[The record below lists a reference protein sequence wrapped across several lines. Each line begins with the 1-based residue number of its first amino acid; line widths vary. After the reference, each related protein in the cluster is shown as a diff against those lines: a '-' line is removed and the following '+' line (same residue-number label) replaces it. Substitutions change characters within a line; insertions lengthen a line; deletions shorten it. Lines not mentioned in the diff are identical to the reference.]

1 MLGFSSL
8 SENPI
13 SSINKVLELSASMTG
28 LGVQATAAA
37 GTLIGASTMSAT
49 STQTST
55 GVRILVH
62 SASIESTSVASS
74 SAVFV
79 KGSTLQTDLVS
90 STVQTA
96 TGVRILVGTSTQD
109 INFNFDQS
117 AAGQYQGEGI
127 ATLDF
132 NLTQTAIGELLF
144 TEIVPSVTVTY
155 TEITHT
161 GDSWTEIT
169 HTGDTWTDVSTN

>member
-1 MLGFSSL
+1 MLGFSAL

-13 SSINKVLELSASMTG
+13 SSVNKVLELSASMTG

-37 GTLIGASTMSAT
+37 GTLVGSSTMSSSAI
-49 STQTST
+49 QTST

-62 SASIESTSVASS
+62 SASLESTSVTS
-74 SAVFV
+74 SAAVFI
-79 KGSTLQTDLVS
+79 KGSTLETNIE
-90 STVQTA
+90 
-96 TGVRILVGTSTQD
+96 ILTEQFSVGNSILIGTSTQD
-109 INFNFDQS
+109 INS
-117 AAGQYQGEGI
+117 
-127 ATLDF
+127 
-132 NLTQTAIGELLF
+132 TQTTTGELLF
-144 TEIVPSVTVTY
+144 TEIDPSVTVTY

>member
-37 GTLIGASTMSAT
+37 GTLVGASTMSSSA
-49 STQTST
+49 TQTST
-55 GVRILVH
+55 GISILVH
-62 SASIESTSVASS
+62 SASLESTSVASS
-74 SAVFV
+74 SAVFI
-79 KGSTLQTDLVS
+79 KGSTLETDLVS

-96 TGVRILVGTSTQD
+96 SGVRILVDASTQD
-109 INFNFDQS
+109 INF
-117 AAGQYQGEGI
+117 
-127 ATLDF
+127 
-132 NLTQTAIGELLF
+132 TQTTTGELLF
-144 TEIVPSVTVTY
+144 TEIVPSVNVTY

-161 GDSWTEIT
+161 GDNWTEIT
-169 HTGDTWTDVSTN
+169 HTGNTWTDVNTG

>member
-1 MLGFSSL
+1 MLGHVAL
-8 SENPI
+8 SETPI
-13 SSINKVLELSASMTG
+13 SSISKIQEGNAEMSGIASKASAG
-28 LGVQATAAA
+28 
-37 GTLIGASTMSAT
+37 IG
-49 STQTST
+49 
-55 GVRILVH
+55 ILVGVADISGIFEQ
-62 SASIESTSVASS
+62 SAEGSVVPDIPVTTMDFNFTKTS

-79 KGSTLQTDLVS
+79 KGTD
-90 STVQTA
+90 QE
-96 TGVRILVGTSTQD
+96 ID

>member
-1 MLGFSSL
+1 MLGFSAL

-13 SSINKVLELSASMTG
+13 SSVNKVLELSASMTG
-28 LGVQATAAA
+28 LAISSAAAA
-37 GTLIGASTMSAT
+37 GTLVGSSTMSSSAI
-49 STQTST
+49 QTT
-55 GVRILVH
+55 VGVRTLVH
-62 SASIESTSVASS
+62 SASLDSSSVASS

-79 KGSTLQTDLVS
+79 KGSTLETDLVS
-90 STVQTA
+90 SFVQTTA
-96 TGVRILVGTSTQD
+96 GVRVLVGTSTQ
-109 INFNFDQS
+109 
-117 AAGQYQGEGI
+117 
-127 ATLDF
+127 DF

-161 GDSWTEIT
+161 GDNWTEIT

>member
-1 MLGFSSL
+1 MLGFSAL

-13 SSINKVLELSASMTG
+13 SSVNKVLELSASMTG

-74 SAVFV
+74 SAVFI

-90 STVQTA
+90 SIVQTA
-96 TGVRILVGTSTQD
+96 TGVRILVDTSTQNL
-109 INFNFDQS
+109 NF
-117 AAGQYQGEGI
+117 
-127 ATLDF
+127 
-132 NLTQTAIGELLF
+132 TQTTTGELLF
-144 TEIVPSVTVTY
+144 TEIDPSVTVTY

-169 HTGDTWTDVSTN
+169 HSGDTWTNVSTN

>member
-1 MLGFSSL
+1 MLGFSAL

-13 SSINKVLELSASMTG
+13 SSVNKVLELSASMTG

-74 SAVFV
+74 SAVFI

-90 STVQTA
+90 SIVQTA
-96 TGVRILVGTSTQD
+96 TGVRILVDTSTQNL
-109 INFNFDQS
+109 NF
-117 AAGQYQGEGI
+117 
-127 ATLDF
+127 
-132 NLTQTAIGELLF
+132 TQTTTGELLF
-144 TEIVPSVTVTY
+144 TEIDPSVTVTY
-155 TEITHT
+155 TEITPSVT
-161 GDSWTEIT
+161 ATYTEIT
-169 HTGDTWTDVSTN
+169 HTGDTWTEIIP

>member
-1 MLGFSSL
+1 MLGHVAL
-8 SENPI
+8 SETPI
-13 SSINKVLELSASMTG
+13 SSISKILEGNAEMSGIASKASAG
-28 LGVQATAAA
+28 
-37 GTLIGASTMSAT
+37 IG
-49 STQTST
+49 
-55 GVRILVH
+55 ILVGVVDISGIFEQ
-62 SASIESTSVASS
+62 SAEGSVVPDIPVTTMDFNFTKTS

-79 KGSTLQTDLVS
+79 KGTD
-90 STVQTA
+90 QE
-96 TGVRILVGTSTQD
+96 ID